1 MEQPEPEPD
10 DNRNGC
16 LIATAAYGTEL
27 APQVQM
33 LREIRDN
40 TLLSTASGSSF
51 MTGFNQMYY
60 AFSPAVADL
69 ERENPAFREVVRAAI
84 TPLISTLS
92 IMSLAD
98 PGSEEQVLGLGIS
111 VIALNLAMYIAAPA
125 LVVVGTRRYIKSRMA
140 L

>member
-1 MEQPEPEPD
+1 
-10 DNRNGC
+10 
-16 LIATAAYGTEL
+16 
-27 APQVQM
+27 M

-140 L
+140 F